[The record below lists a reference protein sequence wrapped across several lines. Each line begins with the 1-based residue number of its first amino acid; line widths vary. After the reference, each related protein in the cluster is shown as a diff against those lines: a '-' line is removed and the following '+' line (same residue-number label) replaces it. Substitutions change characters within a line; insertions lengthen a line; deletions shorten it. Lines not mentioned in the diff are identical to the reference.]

1 MSAIFWQR
9 FRHTKEVCRTGGLIV
24 NEPIACVPAFETT
37 MKLPQIFASSTSV
50 QAFAKGDVIFKQ
62 GDPAGEMFVVES
74 GEVNIVKDGKI
85 VETIS
90 TDGFFGEMSLIDDT
104 ARSADAVAHTDCRL
118 LTVNRRRFLFMV
130 EEVPLFALHVMK
142 GMADRLRKVAV

>member
-1 MSAIFWQR
+1 MQR
-9 FRHTKEVCRTGGLIV
+9 FRHAKEVCRTGGVVV
-24 NEPIACVPAFETT
+24 NDPIACVPAFEKTR
-37 MKLPQIFASSTSV
+37 KLPQIFASSTSV
-50 QAFAKGDVIFKQ
+50 QAFAKGDVIFRK

-74 GEVNIVKDGKI
+74 GEVNVVKDGKI

-118 LTVNRRRFLFMV
+118 LTVKTAAVSCSWWRRCRCS
-130 EEVPLFALHVMK
+130 
-142 GMADRLRKVAV
+142 RCT

>member
-1 MSAIFWQR
+1 
-9 FRHTKEVCRTGGLIV
+9 
-24 NEPIACVPAFETT
+24 
-37 MKLPQIFASSTSV
+37 
-50 QAFAKGDVIFKQ
+50 
-62 GDPAGEMFVVES
+62 MFVVES

-85 VETIS
+85 VETIP